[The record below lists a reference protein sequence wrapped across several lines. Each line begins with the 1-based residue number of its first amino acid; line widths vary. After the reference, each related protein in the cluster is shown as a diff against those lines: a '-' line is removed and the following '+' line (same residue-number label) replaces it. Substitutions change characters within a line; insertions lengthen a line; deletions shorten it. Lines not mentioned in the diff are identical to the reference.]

1 MNEKLHELLVAIT
14 AQGDGGRPRSRRSN
28 GRKRRGEPRLG
39 GHYRLL
45 TEEQAY
51 RQNQSLLYRLKGARI
66 PWDWTLKT
74 FPFDKQPGVSKAQ
87 INELAG
93 LAFVE
98 RKENIVLIGN
108 PGTGKSGLAIGLLRQ
123 ALLSGYRGRFYHAQ
137 DLLDELYASLADR
150 SSAKLIRRLCR
161 YDLLVIDELG
171 YLTLKPEQVNAF
183 FKLMGERYGKKST
196 ILTTNLDYPEWYDL
210 FQRKNLVDALLDR
223 LNHYCITIRI
233 DGPSLRAPPW
243 QRKAYGQILI
253 CSRSW
258 NIVAQPVASA
268 PKLHGSI
275 EARILRVRFYKHE
288 RVNLGERRGTLSTL
302 AHDSSKTR

>member
-1 MNEKLHELLVAIT
+1 MNEKLHQLLI
-14 AQGDGGRPRSRRSN
+14 QL
-28 GRKRRGEPRLG
+28 RLKG
-39 GHYRLL
+39 MAGALDHEIQRAEKEASPVSEVLSRLL

-51 RQNQSLLYRLKGARI
+51 RQDQSLLHRLKKARI

-87 INELAG
+87 IHELAG

-161 YDLLVIDELG
+161 YDLLLIDELG

-196 ILTTNLDYPEWYDL
+196 ILTSNLDYPEWYNL
-210 FQRKNLVDALLDR
+210 FQRKTLVDALLDR

-233 DGPSLRAPPW
+233 NGPSLR
-243 QRKAYGQILI
+243 
-253 CSRSW
+253 
-258 NIVAQPVASA
+258 VASSVKNE
-268 PKLHGSI
+268 P
-275 EARILRVRFYKHE
+275 ILPI
-288 RVNLGERRGTLSTL
+288 
-302 AHDSSKTR
+302 

>member
-1 MNEKLHELLVAIT
+1 MAGTLDQEIQRAEKEASPVSEVL
-14 AQGDGGRPRSRRSN
+14 S
-28 GRKRRGEPRLG
+28 
-39 GHYRLL
+39 RLL
-45 TEEQAY
+45 TEEQTY
-51 RQNQSLLYRLKGARI
+51 RQDQSLISRLKRARI

-87 INELAG
+87 IQELAG

-150 SSAKLIRRLCR
+150 SSARLIRRLCR
-161 YDLLVIDELG
+161 YDVLLIDELG

-196 ILTTNLDYPEWYDL
+196 IVTSNLDYPEWYDL
-210 FQRKNLVDALLDR
+210 FQRKTLVDALLDR
-223 LNHYCITIRI
+223 LKHYCITIHI
-233 DGPSLRAPPW
+233 NGPSLR
-243 QRKAYGQILI
+243 
-253 CSRSW
+253 
-258 NIVAQPVASA
+258 VASNGKGKPTA
-268 PKLHGSI
+268 KS
-275 EARILRVRFYKHE
+275 
-288 RVNLGERRGTLSTL
+288 
-302 AHDSSKTR
+302 